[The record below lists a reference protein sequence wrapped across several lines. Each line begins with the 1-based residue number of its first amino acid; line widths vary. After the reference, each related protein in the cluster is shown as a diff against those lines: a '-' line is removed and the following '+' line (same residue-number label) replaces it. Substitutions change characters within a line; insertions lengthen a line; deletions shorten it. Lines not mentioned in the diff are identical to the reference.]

1 MPLEIERKYLV
12 DHKKWN
18 ALDKPEG
25 KFYRQGYLSTDENK
39 TIRIRVTDAEAY
51 LTIKG
56 KSTGAT
62 RQEFEYEIPL
72 TEAEQMLNSLSESEL
87 SKTRYRIHYKEKL
100 WEVDVFHDAND
111 GLIVAEIE
119 LKSEDEQFELP
130 DWVLQEVTDEA
141 KYYNSNLT
149 LNPFKNWK

>member
-1 MPLEIERKYLV
+1 MALEIERKYLV

-18 ALDKPEG
+18 ELEKPAG

-39 TIRIRVTDAEAY
+39 TVRIRVSDAEAY

-62 RQEFEYEIPL
+62 RSEFEYEIPL
-72 TEAEQMLNSLSESEL
+72 TDAEQMLNTLSESEL
-87 SKTRYRIHYKEKL
+87 SKTRYKINYQGKL
-100 WEVDVFHDAND
+100 WEVDVFHNANE

-119 LKSEDEQFELP
+119 LNSEDEKFDLP
-130 DWVLQEVTDEA
+130 DWVLQEVTDDP

-149 LNPFKNWK
+149 LIPFKTWE

>member
-1 MPLEIERKYLV
+1 MALEIERKYLV
-12 DHKKWN
+12 DHKKWHE
-18 ALDKPEG
+18 LDKPDG
-25 KFYRQGYLSTDENK
+25 KLYRQSYLSTDENK
-39 TIRIRVTDAEAY
+39 TIRIRLSGSEAY

-62 RQEFEYEIPL
+62 RQEFEYKIPAAD
-72 TEAEQMLNSLSESEL
+72 AEQMMNSLSESEL
-87 SKTRYRIHYKEKL
+87 SKTRYDIHYKGKH

-119 LKSEDEQFELP
+119 LNSEDEQYELP
-130 DWVLQEVTDEA
+130 DWVLQEVTDDH

-149 LNPFKNWK
+149 LKPFKTWS

>member
-18 ALDKPEG
+18 ALDKPAG

-39 TIRIRVTDAEAY
+39 TVRIRVADSEAY

-72 TEAEQMLNSLSESEL
+72 TDAQQMLDSLSESEL
-87 SKTRYRIHYKEKL
+87 SKTRYRVHYKGKL

-130 DWVLQEVTDEA
+130 DWVLQEVTDDA
-141 KYYNSNLT
+141 RYYNSNLT

>member
-1 MPLEIERKYLV
+1 MPIEIERKYLV
-12 DHKKWN
+12 DHPKWN
-18 ALDKPEG
+18 ELNKPAG

-39 TIRIRVTDAEAY
+39 TIRIRVTDVEAF

-72 TEAEQMLNSLSESEL
+72 TEAKQMLDSLSESEL
-87 SKTRYRIHYKEKL
+87 SKTRYNIHYKGKL
-100 WEVDVFHDAND
+100 WEVDVFHEAND

-119 LKSEDEQFELP
+119 LESEDEKYELP
-130 DWVLQEVTDEA
+130 DWVLQEVTDQA

>member
-12 DHKKWN
+12 DHQKWN
-18 ALDKPEG
+18 ALDKPAG
-25 KFYRQGYLSTDENK
+25 KFYRQGYLSTDANK

-72 TEAEQMLNSLSESEL
+72 TDAEQMLNSLSESEL
-87 SKTRYRIHYKEKL
+87 SKTRYEIHYEGKL
-100 WEVDVFHDAND
+100 WEVDVFYDAND

-119 LKSEDEQFELP
+119 LESEDEKFELP
-130 DWVLQEVTDEA
+130 DWVLQEVTDDA